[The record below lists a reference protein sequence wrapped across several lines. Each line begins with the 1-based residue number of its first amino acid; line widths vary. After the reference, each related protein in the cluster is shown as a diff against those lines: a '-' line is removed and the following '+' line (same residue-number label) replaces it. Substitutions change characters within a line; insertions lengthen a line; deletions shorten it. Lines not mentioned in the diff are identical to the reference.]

1 MNHVLSIAK
10 KELRGYF
17 LSPVALIFLGV
28 FLIFTLVT
36 VFVVKTFFA
45 RGIADIRPLFTLMPG
60 YLIFLCAAIT
70 MRQWSEEQKMGT
82 LEVLMTLPV
91 KEHHLVVGKFLA
103 ALALAALA
111 LALTFGVP
119 ITVSMIGDLDWG
131 PVLGGYLAALLLAGA
146 YIAIGLCI
154 SSLTDSQIVALLV
167 TSVVCGLLYIVGED
181 YITGLFSNRVAEILG
196 GVGTGSRF
204 ESIRRG
210 VIDLRDLVYYGG
222 IIAVFLVL
230 NTVALRAQGWSTGP
244 RGAGQRRN
252 AQITVGL
259 VGANVLLLNI
269 WLAGIS
275 GLRLDMTE
283 RGEYSISDVTKDL
296 VGQLE
301 EPLLIRGY
309 FSEKTHPLL
318 APMVPRIRDLI
329 EEYGEISGG
338 RVDTDYVD
346 PRDDE
351 SLEKEANQLFGIKSF
366 PFRIKSRLDQSVVNS
381 YFSILVKYGDQYE
394 VLNFND
400 LIEVQA
406 NNVGDIEV
414 KLRNPEYDLTRAIK
428 KVAFSFQTVDA
439 VFADLESPAEFF
451 VFSTPETLPEN
462 YKEAPKTIE
471 ATLTKL
477 KESSGDK
484 FTFDFIDPSK
494 PGAKETRET
503 LLRKYGFKPFP
514 TSLFSQESFYLHLL
528 LKVGNRYERILPPDS
543 MSEADLEKDILAAV
557 KRAAPG
563 FLKTVGLVK
572 PKRESPQMPSQFGQP
587 PPPPPEVT
595 RAITQQLEETYTVQ
609 TVELADGQVPGD
621 VDVLMVFGPEDF
633 DDKQRFAIDQH
644 LMRGGTVLV
653 MAGKYRL
660 DPHGGQN
667 VRVKS
672 VNTGLEEML
681 ASYGVEIGDAMVL
694 DLQNE
699 GIPMPVERDLGG
711 LRVRDIKYLNYPYFV
726 NVRADGIS
734 DETPVAAGLPG
745 LTLPWAVELTF
756 NAAPPK
762 EGEEEAAE
770 RTATAL
776 LKSTGN
782 AWTTKDTQVQPNF
795 SAYPQSGFPP
805 PPGEDARESRT
816 LALLVSGTFESF
828 FKGKQDPTSENG
840 GGTVLERSPSNAR
853 LVVIGSTAFANDLV
867 LNLTRQ
873 ASNNLQLVQNLVD
886 WGVEDVD
893 LLTIRSRGTYA
904 RTLAPLGTQ
913 ERLKYELVNYGVA
926 LVALVLIVLLT
937 AGRRSRSKPIELDE
951 KTLPAASAKRAEA

>member
-1 MNHVLSIAK
+1 M
-10 KELRGYF
+10 
-17 LSPVALIFLGV
+17 
-28 FLIFTLVT
+28 
-36 VFVVKTFFA
+36 
-45 RGIADIRPLFTLMPG
+45 
-60 YLIFLCAAIT
+60 
-70 MRQWSEEQKMGT
+70 
-82 LEVLMTLPV
+82 
-91 KEHHLVVGKFLA
+91 
-103 ALALAALA
+103 
-111 LALTFGVP
+111 
-119 ITVSMIGDLDWG
+119 
-131 PVLGGYLAALLLAGA
+131 
-146 YIAIGLCI
+146 
-154 SSLTDSQIVALLV
+154 
-167 TSVVCGLLYIVGED
+167 
-181 YITGLFSNRVAEILG
+181 
-196 GVGTGSRF
+196 
-204 ESIRRG
+204 
-210 VIDLRDLVYYGG
+210 IDLRDLVYYGG

-230 NTVALRAQGWSTGP
+230 NTVALRAQGWSRGP

-252 AQITVGL
+252 AQITAGL
-259 VGANVLLLNI
+259 VVVNVLLLNV
-269 WLAGIS
+269 WLGGIS
-275 GLRLDMTE
+275 GLRVDLTE
-283 RGEYSISDVTKDL
+283 RGEYSISEVTKEL
-296 VGQLE
+296 VGSLE

-346 PRDDE
+346 PREDE
-351 SLEKEANQLFGIKSF
+351 SLEKEANQLYGIKSF
-366 PFRIKSRLDQSVVNS
+366 PFRIKSRLDQAVVNS

-406 NNVGDIEV
+406 NDIGDIEV

-428 KVAFSFQTVDA
+428 KVAFGFQTVDA
-439 VFADLESPAEFF
+439 VFADLKSPAEFF
-451 VFSTPETLPEN
+451 VFTTPETLPEN

-477 KESSGDK
+477 RDRAGGQ
-484 FTFDFIDPSK
+484 FTFEIVDPSK
-494 PGAKETRET
+494 PGASETTET
-503 LLRKYGFKPFP
+503 LFRKYGFKPFAA
-514 TSLFSQESFYLHLL
+514 SLFAQETFYLHLL
-528 LKVGNRYERILPPDS
+528 LKVGDRYERILPPDS
-543 MSEADLEKDILAAV
+543 MSEADLEKDILAAI

-572 PKRESPQMPSQFGQP
+572 PKREPPQVPPQFGQP

-609 TVELADGQVPGD
+609 TVDLGDGQVPGD
-621 VDVLMVFGPEDF
+621 VDVLVVFGPEDF

-653 MAGKYRL
+653 MAGKYQL
-660 DPHGGQN
+660 DPHGGQS
-667 VRVKS
+667 VRVKK
-672 VNTGLEEML
+672 VTTGLEEML
-681 ASYGVEIGDAMVL
+681 ASYGVELGEEMVL

-711 LRVRDIKYLNYPYFV
+711 LRVREIQYLNYPYFV
-726 NVRADGIS
+726 NVRSDGIS

-756 NAAPPK
+756 NAPSSSK
-762 EGEEEAAE
+762 EGEEPAAE

-776 LKSTGN
+776 LQSTAN
-782 AWTTKDTQVQPNF
+782 AWTTRDTQVQPNF
-795 SAYPQSGFPP
+795 TTHPRSGFPP
-805 PPGEDARESRT
+805 PPGEDALETRT

-828 FKGKQDPTSENG
+828 FKGKKDPTVDT
-840 GGTVLERSPSNAR
+840 GGTVLERSPDNAR

-873 ASNNLQLVQNLVD
+873 AANNLQLVQNLVD

-904 RTLAPLGTQ
+904 RTLAPLESS
-913 ERLKYELVNYGVA
+913 ERLKYELMNYGIA
-926 LVALVLIVLLT
+926 LAALVLVVLLT

-951 KTLPAASAKRAEA
+951 RARPAAPATSAKGAEA